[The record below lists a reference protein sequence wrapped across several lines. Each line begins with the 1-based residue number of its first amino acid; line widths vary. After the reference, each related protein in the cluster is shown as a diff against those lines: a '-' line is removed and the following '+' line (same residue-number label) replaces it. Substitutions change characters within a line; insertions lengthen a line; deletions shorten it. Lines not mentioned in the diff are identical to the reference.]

1 MTAGV
6 EYHCTLPIAPP
17 VGQGPLEPTMDV
29 NKHVNGGCRALDRD
43 ATSWECYLG
52 QAAVAQQIISSDLLG
67 QYAPDRG
74 VG

>member
-1 MTAGV
+1 
-6 EYHCTLPIAPP
+6 
-17 VGQGPLEPTMDV
+17 MDAT
-29 NKHVNGGCRALDRD
+29 KRVNGGCRALDTD

-67 QYAPDRG
+67 QYPPDQG